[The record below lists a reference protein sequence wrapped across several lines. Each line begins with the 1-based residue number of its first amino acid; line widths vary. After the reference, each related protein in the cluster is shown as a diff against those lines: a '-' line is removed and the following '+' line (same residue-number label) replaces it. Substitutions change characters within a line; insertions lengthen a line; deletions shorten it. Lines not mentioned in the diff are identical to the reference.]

1 VRFNKD
7 KELQEILANTLTLD
21 CIKQEDYDAVFYP
34 G

>member
-7 KELQEILANTLTLD
+7 KELQETLAKTLTLD
-21 CIKQEDYDAVFYP
+21 SVKQEDYDAVFYP